1 MERQELDEKV
11 KEASKVIFSYCRS
24 RTSSQFD
31 AEDLAQ
37 DIVVEIYRSAANI
50 RDDRAFY
57 GFMWSVAGNVYRQW
71 CRRRQLSR
79 EVSFTEGFPEDGL
92 GQDSGAAD
100 AFEAVLGEDSDIMRL
115 RRELALLSEKYRTA
129 MILYYLEDK
138 PCSRI
143 ADILSVSEGMV
154 KYLLFKA
161 RKTVKD
167 GMGMERNYG
176 EQSYN
181 PRKLGFCFWGDV
193 NRYGD
198 ICGSRLVQN
207 ILFACYNDRLNA
219 EQISLEIGVGLP
231 YIEDE
236 LKKLCEYDLLRMD
249 GRKYYSNL
257 VIFTNEFQRE
267 AGRKTAH
274 LKEGIAQKVRQAV
287 LDREAA
293 IRSLGFAGADMDGNT
308 FRWQISCMLLWHAVI
323 NKFQE
328 SIALDYPVDVFGSH
342 CFRWGVEKGSE
353 KMPGSGEVEKGS
365 EKMPDSGGVGKGSEK
380 MPGSGESGGRVD
392 DLKREIRWSFAN
404 SQADHERG
412 YIKFMDFPVNG
423 EAVHHYFF
431 GDRVRINIFLDIAA
445 GKTEHFSEN
454 DKAAVEEV
462 VRKGYVAQRGG
473 ALAVNAPVFTEEQ
486 IGRLMEILEEP
497 GEEIAAMCGE
507 LFGEVSKVLQNHV
520 PAHLKK
526 QARQMPYFAL
536 FGDAITAPVRSLYA
550 EGFLT
555 PVEDGCM
562 LPTTFAVLKG

>member
-353 KMPGSGEVEKGS
+353 KMPGSGE
-365 EKMPDSGGVGKGSEK
+365 
-380 MPGSGESGGRVD
+380 SGGRVD

-454 DKAAVEEV
+454 DKAAVEEM